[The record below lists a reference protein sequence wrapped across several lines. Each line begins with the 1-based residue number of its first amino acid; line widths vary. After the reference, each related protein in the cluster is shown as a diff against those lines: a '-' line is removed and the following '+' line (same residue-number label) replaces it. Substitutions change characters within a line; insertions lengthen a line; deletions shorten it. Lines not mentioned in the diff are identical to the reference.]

1 MKKRSKNTTA
11 LAISMIIGI
20 TAICGIMS
28 QGIEASAQADY
39 VVRDEKITYR
49 GHTYAFMDAGEYRLN
64 SYREVEDFC
73 RSMGGHLAVINDND
87 ENGFLFETLQNSFS
101 TTAFFGY
108 SDHEQE
114 SVWVWSDQ
122 TSAYENWTNYGKW
135 DQPDNGIEY
144 GGDEDYAE
152 FNYERGKSILPNDG
166 TWNDAPFRQNT
177 DIFICEWEY
186 EEEQDDPFTRLT
198 EMESVINAVL
208 FACDLEG
215 LDTLEPSVNNNEFF
229 WDTMCTYCNSYP
241 VTREIGAMN
250 YPRYGEDGN
259 YQGVPNYVLR
269 NAAYAMFS
277 DFDGSFPELGDNTD
291 RAIAVDD
298 ECYGIAIA
306 DSISFVTLR
315 SWKLLDDGSIGAV
328 YYTAY
333 EDGTPTGSYEVD
345 MKPNPNYHKEGGP
358 ETYYYT
364 IVGITKFY

>member
-1 MKKRSKNTTA
+1 MKKRLNNTTA
-11 LAISMIIGI
+11 LALSMIVGI

-152 FNYERGKSILPNDG
+152 FNYDLENVPYTPNDG
-166 TWNDAPFRQNT
+166 TWNDAPFGYYT
-177 DIFICEWEY
+177 TLFICEW
-186 EEEQDDPFTRLT
+186 DT
-198 EMESVINAVL
+198 VI
-208 FACDLEG
+208 E
-215 LDTLEPSVNNNEFF
+215 
-229 WDTMCTYCNSYP
+229 
-241 VTREIGAMN
+241 
-250 YPRYGEDGN
+250 
-259 YQGVPNYVLR
+259 
-269 NAAYAMFS
+269 
-277 DFDGSFPELGDNTD
+277 
-291 RAIAVDD
+291 
-298 ECYGIAIA
+298 
-306 DSISFVTLR
+306 
-315 SWKLLDDGSIGAV
+315 
-328 YYTAY
+328 
-333 EDGTPTGSYEVD
+333 
-345 MKPNPNYHKEGGP
+345 
-358 ETYYYT
+358 
-364 IVGITKFY
+364 

>member
-1 MKKRSKNTTA
+1 M
-11 LAISMIIGI
+11 
-20 TAICGIMS
+20 
-28 QGIEASAQADY
+28 
-39 VVRDEKITYR
+39 
-49 GHTYAFMDAGEYRLN
+49 N